1 MNKLKYIL
9 LFLGLSV
16 LAACT
21 PKEDECL
28 EAKMVAKA
36 YASKMFDIALSG
48 AKGASAYN
56 GVLGFPEA
64 LEDAKKKCNDPTL
77 ALEKFMLESLG
88 K

>member
-1 MNKLKYIL
+1 MEKLKFFL
-9 LFLGLSV
+9 LIFGFLV

-21 PKEDECL
+21 PKKDECL
-28 EAKMVAKA
+28 EAKNAAKA

-64 LEDAKKKCNDPTL
+64 LEDAKRKCNDPSLTL
-77 ALEKFMLESLG
+77 ENLMIESF
-88 K
+88 KK